1 MDEKIN
7 YTQGPEGIFKASQLL
22 LLFKN
27 TGAELQL
34 LITNNS

>member
-7 YTQGPEGIFKASQLL
+7 CSQGPEGIFKASQLL